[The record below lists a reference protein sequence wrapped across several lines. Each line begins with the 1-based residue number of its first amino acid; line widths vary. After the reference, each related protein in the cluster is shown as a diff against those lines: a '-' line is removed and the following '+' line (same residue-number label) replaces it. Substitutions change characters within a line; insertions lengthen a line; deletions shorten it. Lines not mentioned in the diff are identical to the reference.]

1 MIAALWA
8 KLKFWVLAAAA
19 VAAALLGAWW
29 QGRREG
35 KQAAAHERSRERLK
49 AIEQVKEIDDEVS
62 GLGADDLDRRLKRW
76 VRDGDG

>member
-1 MIAALWA
+1 MIGAAWA
-8 KLKFWVLAAAA
+8 KLKFWLAAAA
-19 VAAALLGAWW
+19 AVGAALLAAWW

-49 AIEQVKEIDDEVS
+49 AIEQAKEIDNEVS
-62 GLGADDLDRRLKRW
+62 GLGDDDLDKRLKRW